1 MAQAISFG
9 RVVTGLELKTSVKN
23 NPYVIFSLAEHI
35 GFGESARTQYIQ
47 VWAWGHLAHQLVKCN
62 VAKDSSIWVSGF
74 LELTD
79 YTSKDRDAK
88 DKRLKLTLKDWG
100 FLPAQ
105 HDPSRNP
112 NLKPAHQM
120 RPLLMHPQPKSLT
133 VSGTNCRS
141 KTPDNTKRHDT

>member
-100 FLPAQ
+100 FLPGSA
-105 HDPSRNP
+105 
-112 NLKPAHQM
+112 
-120 RPLLMHPQPKSLT
+120 
-133 VSGTNCRS
+133 RS
-141 KTPDNTKRHDT
+141 KQKPESQTGASNASTTDAPAAKVIDGERDELPE

>member
-35 GFGESARTQYIQ
+35 GLGESARTQYIQ

-100 FLPAQ
+100 FLP
-105 HDPSRNP
+105 
-112 NLKPAHQM
+112 
-120 RPLLMHPQPKSLT
+120 
-133 VSGTNCRS
+133 GTARS
-141 KTPDNTKRHDT
+141 KQKPESQTGASNASTTDAPAAKVIDGERDELPE